1 MRISKTIVV
10 TAQALAIDLLCAAVP
25 ELSKARLKDAMNK
38 GAVSWQ
44 RGKQHKRLRRAQ
56 SPVAAGEQLHLHYDS
71 DLLQRSADA
80 PVMLADEGSFSVW
93 YKPAGVLSQG
103 NEWGD
108 HLSLLRFAELYHQ
121 SKRPVFLLHR
131 LDREASGLMVLAHQQ
146 KTAAELSQLIQQQQ
160 VVKKYQVLVLGKL
173 EAALIASGQIHAKLD
188 GKVCETR
195 FRVVPQWQDDAT
207 TLLDITLISG
217 RKHQIR
223 RHFADIGH
231 PVMGDPRYGAHNQDP
246 AGLGLQAV
254 ELSFALAAGRRKYQ
268 YQLPPALRRFDPL
281 HQHDAA
287 G

>member
-10 TAQALAIDLLCAAVP
+10 SAQALAIDVLCTAVP

-56 SPVAAGEQLHLHYDS
+56 SPVAPGEQLHLNYDS
-71 DLLQRSADA
+71 DLLQRSCES
-80 PVMLADEGSFSVW
+80 PVLLADEGSFSVW
-93 YKPAGVLSQG
+93 YKPAGMLSQG

-108 HLSLLRFAELYHQ
+108 HLSLLRHVELFHH
-121 SKRPVFLLHR
+121 SKRAVFLLHR
-131 LDREASGLMVLAHQQ
+131 LDREASGLMLIAHQQ
-146 KTAAELSQLIQQQQ
+146 KTAAELSQLIQQHQIN
-160 VVKKYQVLVLGKL
+160 KKYQVLVLGKL
-173 EAALIASGQIHAKLD
+173 DAALLASGQINAVLD
-188 GKVCETR
+188 GKACETR
-195 FRVVPQWQDDAT
+195 FTAVAGWQQAST

-231 PVMGDPRYGAHNQDP
+231 PVMGDPRYGSHNQDP

-254 ELSFALAAGRRKYQ
+254 EVSFALAAGRRKYHF
-268 YQLPPALRRFDPL
+268 QLPAELRRYPS
-281 HQHDAA
+281 
-287 G
+287 

>member
-10 TAQALAIDLLCAAVP
+10 SEHALAIDVLCAAVP

-56 SPVAAGEQLHLHYDS
+56 SPVASGEQLHLNYDS
-71 DLLQRSADA
+71 DLLQRSCDN
-80 PVMLADEGSFSVW
+80 PVLLADEGSFSVW
-93 YKPAGVLSQG
+93 FKPAGMLSQG

-131 LDREASGLMVLAHQQ
+131 LDREASGLMLIAHQQ

-160 VVKKYQVLVLGKL
+160 ISKKYQVLVLGKL
-173 EAALIASGQIHAKLD
+173 DAELVSAGQINAVLD
-188 GKVCETR
+188 GKACETR
-195 FRVVPQWQDDAT
+195 FSLVPGWQQTAT

-231 PVMGDPRYGAHNQDP
+231 PVMGDPRYGTHNQDP

-254 ELSFALAAGRRKYQ
+254 ELSFALAAGRRKYH
-268 YQLPPALRRFDPL
+268 YLLPAELRRYP
-281 HQHDAA
+281 
-287 G
+287 GK

>member
-10 TAQALAIDLLCAAVP
+10 SEQALAIDVLCAAVP

-56 SPVAAGEQLHLHYDS
+56 SPVAPGEQLHLNYDS
-71 DLLQRSADA
+71 DLLQRSCEA
-80 PVMLADEGSFSVW
+80 PVLLADEGSFSVW
-93 YKPAGVLSQG
+93 FKPAGMLAQG

-108 HLSLLRFAELYHQ
+108 HLSLLRYAELFNN
-121 SKRPVFLLHR
+121 SKRAVFLLHR
-131 LDREASGLMVLAHQQ
+131 LDREASGLMLIAHQQ
-146 KTAAELSQLIQQQQ
+146 KTAAELSQLIQQHQIS
-160 VVKKYQVLVLGKL
+160 KKYQVLVLGKL
-173 EAALIASGQIHAKLD
+173 AESVVSAGQINAVLD
-188 GKVCETR
+188 GKACETR
-195 FRVVPQWQDDAT
+195 FTLVPGWQQATT

-231 PVMGDPRYGAHNQDP
+231 PVMGDPRYGTQNQDP

-254 ELSFALAAGRRKYQ
+254 ELSFALSGGRRKYQ
-268 YQLPPALRRFDPL
+268 YQLPPALRRYPV
-281 HQHDAA
+281 ASS
-287 G
+287 

>member
-10 TAQALAIDLLCAAVP
+10 SVQALAIDVLCTAVP

-56 SPVAAGEQLHLHYDS
+56 SPVAPGEQLHLNYDS
-71 DLLQRSADA
+71 DLLQRSCES
-80 PVMLADEGSFSVW
+80 PVLLADEGSFSVW
-93 YKPAGVLSQG
+93 YKPAGMLSQG

-108 HLSLLRFAELYHQ
+108 HLSLLRHVELFHH
-121 SKRPVFLLHR
+121 SKRAVFLLHR
-131 LDREASGLMVLAHQQ
+131 LDREASGLMLIAHQQ
-146 KTAAELSQLIQQQQ
+146 KTAAELGQLIQQHQIN
-160 VVKKYQVLVLGKL
+160 KKYQVLVLGKL
-173 EAALIASGQIHAKLD
+173 DASWLALGQINAVLD
-188 GKVCETR
+188 GKACETR
-195 FRVVPQWQDDAT
+195 FTVVAGWQQAST

-231 PVMGDPRYGAHNQDP
+231 PVMGDPRYGSLNQDP

-254 ELSFALAAGRRKYQ
+254 ELSFALAGGRRKYHF
-268 YQLPPALRRFDPL
+268 QLPAQLRRYPSV
-281 HQHDAA
+281 
-287 G
+287 

>member
-10 TAQALAIDLLCAAVP
+10 SEQALAIDVLCTAVP

-71 DLLQRSADA
+71 DLLQRSCDE
-80 PVMLADEGSFSVW
+80 PVLLADEGNFSVW
-93 YKPAGVLSQG
+93 YKPPGVLSQG

-131 LDREASGLMVLAHQQ
+131 LDREASGLMLIAHQQ
-146 KTAAELSQLIQQQQ
+146 KTAAELSQLIQQHQIS
-160 VVKKYQVLVLGKL
+160 KKYQVLVLGKL
-173 EAALIASGQIHAKLD
+173 DAALVAAGKINAVLD
-188 GKVCETR
+188 GKACETR
-195 FRVVPQWQDDAT
+195 FSLVAGWPEPST
-207 TLLDITLISG
+207 TLLDILLISG

-231 PVMGDPRYGAHNQDP
+231 PVMGDPRYGSNNQHP

-254 ELSFALAAGRRKYQ
+254 ELSFALAGGRRKYQ
-268 YQLPPALRRFDPL
+268 YQLPVELRRYPV
-281 HQHDAA
+281 

>member
-10 TAQALAIDLLCAAVP
+10 SEQALAIDVLCAAVP

-56 SPVAAGEQLHLHYDS
+56 SPVAPGEQLHVNYDS
-71 DLLQRSADA
+71 DLLQRSCEA
-80 PVMLADEGSFSVW
+80 PVLLADEGSFSVW
-93 YKPAGVLSQG
+93 FKPAGMLSQG

-108 HLSLLRFAELYHQ
+108 HLSLLRYAELFHH
-121 SKRPVFLLHR
+121 SKRAVFLLHR
-131 LDREASGLMVLAHQQ
+131 LDREASGLMLIAHQQ
-146 KTAAELSQLIQQQQ
+146 KTAAELSQLIQQHQIS
-160 VVKKYQVLVLGKL
+160 KKYQVLVLGKL
-173 EAALIASGQIHAKLD
+173 EASLLAAGQINAMLD
-188 GKVCETR
+188 GKACVTR
-195 FRVVPQWQDDAT
+195 FTPVPGWQQSTT

-231 PVMGDPRYGAHNQDP
+231 PVMGDPRYGSQNQDP

-268 YQLPPALRRFDPL
+268 FQLPAELRRYPL
-281 HQHDAA
+281 A
-287 G
+287 

>member
-10 TAQALAIDLLCAAVP
+10 SEQALAIDLLCAAVP

-56 SPVAAGEQLHLHYDS
+56 SPVAAGEQLHLNYDS
-71 DLLQRSADA
+71 DLLQRSCDA
-80 PVMLADEGSFSVW
+80 PLLLADEGNFSVW
-93 YKPAGVLSQG
+93 FKPAGMLSQG

-108 HLSLLRFAELYHQ
+108 HLSLLRFVELYHQ

-160 VVKKYQVLVLGKL
+160 ITKKYQVLVLGTL
-173 EAALIASGQIHAKLD
+173 DAALIAAGQINAKLD
-188 GKVCETR
+188 GKACETR
-195 FRVVPQWQDDAT
+195 FSVVPNWHDSST

-223 RHFADIGH
+223 RHFADLGH
-231 PVMGDPRYGAHNQDP
+231 PVMGDPRYGTQNQDP

-254 ELSFALAAGRRKYQ
+254 ELSFALAAGRRKYH
-268 YQLPPALRRFDPL
+268 YQLPAEHCRF
-281 HQHDAA
+281 QRS
-287 G
+287 

>member
-10 TAQALAIDLLCAAVP
+10 SEQALAIDLLCAAVP

-56 SPVAAGEQLHLHYDS
+56 SPVAPGEQLHLHYDS
-71 DLLQRSADA
+71 DLLQRSCDV
-80 PVMLADEGSFSVW
+80 PVLLADEGNFSVW
-93 YKPAGVLSQG
+93 YKPPGMLSQG

-108 HLSLLRFAELYHQ
+108 HLSLLRVAELHHQ

-131 LDREASGLMVLAHQQ
+131 LDREASGLMLLAHQQ
-146 KTAAELSQLIQQQQ
+146 KTAAELSQLIQQHQIS
-160 VVKKYQVLVLGKL
+160 KKYQVLVLGKL
-173 EAALIASGQIHAKLD
+173 DVNLVAAGQINAVLD
-188 GKVCETR
+188 GKACETR
-195 FRVVPQWQDDAT
+195 FNLAPGWQEPAT
-207 TLLDITLISG
+207 TLLDILLISG

-231 PVMGDPRYGAHNQDP
+231 PVMGDPRYGSNNQDP

-254 ELSFALAAGRRKYQ
+254 ELSFALAAGRRKYH
-268 YQLPPALRRFDPL
+268 YQLPNELRRYTI
-281 HQHDAA
+281 